1 MAKPAY
7 NALKKHIIDE
17 NDKAI
22 GQGLV
27 FVTDRKQ
34 ARLRALDFVNFTL
47 REDNDDQFVGTQGVQ
62 ESEIKTFSETVLQTC
77 LEKGIG
83 FIHEGLTSREITEV
97 KRLYSQKAI

>member
-7 NALKKHIIDE
+7 NTLKKHIVDDNE
-17 NDKAI
+17 QAI

-47 REDNDDQFVGTQGVQ
+47 REDNEMQFVGTNGVNK
-62 ESEIKTFSETVLQTC
+62 STIKSFSETVL
-77 LEKGIG
+77 
-83 FIHEGLTSREITEV
+83 
-97 KRLYSQKAI
+97 

>member
-7 NALKKHIIDE
+7 NTLKKHIVDDNE
-17 NDKAI
+17 QAI

-47 REDNDDQFVGTQGVQ
+47 REDNEMQFVGTNGV
-62 ESEIKTFSETVLQTC
+62 SKSTIKSFSETVL
-77 LEKGIG
+77 
-83 FIHEGLTSREITEV
+83 
-97 KRLYSQKAI
+97 